1 VTIKQLRF
9 VQIPHANNRYNQA
22 NWEWQFYHGKFYPYG
37 KPQVPTGWELLKVN
51 TQGNIKDVRDTFTPF
66 QTEAIRVQKVHPGT
80 QVTAGWF
87 RVTEIDARGTDG
99 QQIVPVS
106 ARTDNYHGSWRKSA
120 WAPELYDDST
130 RWGDGTSVHFQ
141 NHATLNFGEV
151 VTIQQLRFV
160 QIPNNNNQYNQIQW
174 MWLKKE
180 LQPIQ
185 CEFHYDW
192 TTCTNACGT
201 GTRTS
206 TRVIDVEGMYGGEC
220 SAEESTTQD
229 CNTEECEGEFTL
241 DLTFDDFSASDEAAL
256 KETLAETFQVNVA
269 DITFDA
275 ESVQWLM
282 GGPSRPAV
290 SCDAACSNAGK
301 VCDQASLDGLTDLSS
316 MKAAYAAAGKTCTS
330 WPDHC
335 SSGNNCVNWGAPYV
349 HNNHFHQGIC
359 WVGFSPSAAP
369 CAQVPVDHNHRRLC
383 PCMGSRRLIAAA
395 ARTIKVVIK
404 AATVTEL
411 ATFKAV
417 ESNAETFAQTI
428 VTKMAAKGQTIAA
441 PVVSNVVA
449 AVDPAVVPNATPFP
463 TNQPTKYPTKSPT
476 PQPTYQPTNQPTNQP
491 TESPTE
497 QPSAAPTPAPTPHP
511 CDDGSHGCDKGTGG
525 ICYKAAD
532 GSNGWTCDCAQTH
545 WCSGG
550 CSAPHTNHEC
560 TEVTATPTTY
570 PTPSPTT
577 YPTPVPTTY
586 PTPVPTAYPTSEP
599 TTYPTPQPTT
609 YPTPVPTTYPT
620 PVPTAYPTPE
630 PTSYPTPAPT
640 ELIAPCTGL
649 RCARVT
655 VTMTLPEGWDNQ
667 IGGNPHHVADRTH
680 ERMQHA
686 IAREC
691 KVNYLDVVL
700 SEEPAPE
707 AMNTLMTAA
716 ISTETP
722 TAVQDFI
729 RSASFKDN
737 ASGESGVSIRLES
750 IFSTDICAHTSC
762 SFDATT
768 ERMVTHHSKR
778 ETAGTKHMCGEQSW
792 AYGNVA
798 GESPCVCEC
807 VAAGATFV
815 EPGSNLNTK
824 FNAKGN
830 HVMDVNANTATNTN
844 TGYPTPAPTPAGEF
858 AMTMELAT
866 TSNFEDAKEALIQ
879 SLAAIYGVDPSFIT
893 LELESSSR
901 RRLNGADVLKIRVTI
916 NVPDVEKINEIKKA
930 TENQDTFAAE
940 VATQLETQGVVAEV
954 ETSDEEFEVDAPGV
968 TQFPTKQPTAFPTA
982 HPTTYPTKNPTKNP
996 TKSPTY
1002 GLRSSDGI
1010 TSISSIRLKRY
1021 TVSCGIT
1028 RQGDVETAFARK
1040 GALQTDGY
1048 QSSINMGDIGGNCF
1062 VIEATAQATVTEAG
1076 RFPFSTQSDDGSA
1089 MYVDGQIIVDND
1101 GLHGMQTRGGNVQLN
1116 AGSHTLRFL
1125 MFEHGGG
1132 AGFRVRYG
1140 TDNIILANKGLGG
1153 LRHSSGISSIAPMTM
1168 TQWNIHSSGNIAQA
1182 WSRRRGNPTHSTVI
1196 NTINEGNIRGDHFL
1210 REITAKVFV
1219 TTAGRYKFKTQSD
1232 DGSMMQKDGVN
1243 VVNNDGLHGMR
1254 WREGE
1259 VYLEQG
1265 EHNLR
1270 FLMFERGGGAG
1281 FRVTYGVENIVFKV
1295 KHNLCRADFFPT
1307 TADHR
1312 GAGSQRNENYCN
1324 HGRHGVVCRK
1334 IDGSGHWTPPT
1345 GCTKVGGAPY
1355 AQAPGGGPCRAG
1367 C

>member
-1 VTIKQLRF
+1 MLFSALALGAESHVCDTHTCDTTARTAQELRNTCPSGQDGMIKQFTHFSSTGTSTGCYQSGSNLYAVGGPHWGGGHCAWTSEKVQITHPHEFEQLYVKFQSADYGNLESTDYQQVELRTCKANNMQACSPWSRTVHVNDDVHGWTWTWINSDAKTATSSRQQNVFADKVGWTARNTPVKQDEGFVQARLVLKVTDDWHSERLIADNLQIWGDCYRDEARGICHQETATTHSCSCRAGYQCSGADCTTCAAPTPSPTQSPTPSPTKAPTNAPTNAPTLKLGWNLLKKNTQGNNVDVRDTFTPFQTEAIRVQKNSAMASKSNGWFRVAEIDAYGIDGQQIVVTGAQTDNYYGGWRKSVWAEELFDDSTRWGDDTAVHFQNHATLWFGNAVTIKQLRF

-51 TQGNIKDVRDTFTPF
+51 TQGNNVDVRDNFTPF
-66 QTEAIRVQKVHPGT
+66 QTEAIRVQKIHPGT
-80 QVTAGWF
+80 QVTHGWF
-87 RVTEIDARGTDG
+87 RVAEIDAYGTDG

-106 ARTDNYHGSWRKSA
+106 ARTDNYHGAWRNSA

-130 RWGDGTSVHFQ
+130 RWGNDHAVHFQ

-497 QPSAAPTPAPTPHP
+497 QPSAAPTPAPTPH
-511 CDDGSHGCDKGTGG
+511 
-525 ICYKAAD
+525 A
-532 GSNGWTCDCAQTH
+532 
-545 WCSGG
+545 
-550 CSAPHTNHEC
+550 
-560 TEVTATPTTY
+560 
-570 PTPSPTT
+570 
-577 YPTPVPTTY
+577 
-586 PTPVPTAYPTSEP
+586 
-599 TTYPTPQPTT
+599 
-609 YPTPVPTTYPT
+609 
-620 PVPTAYPTPE
+620 
-630 PTSYPTPAPT
+630 
-640 ELIAPCTGL
+640 
-649 RCARVT
+649 
-655 VTMTLPEGWDNQ
+655 
-667 IGGNPHHVADRTH
+667 
-680 ERMQHA
+680 
-686 IAREC
+686 
-691 KVNYLDVVL
+691 
-700 SEEPAPE
+700 
-707 AMNTLMTAA
+707 
-716 ISTETP
+716 
-722 TAVQDFI
+722 
-729 RSASFKDN
+729 
-737 ASGESGVSIRLES
+737 
-750 IFSTDICAHTSC
+750 
-762 SFDATT
+762 
-768 ERMVTHHSKR
+768 
-778 ETAGTKHMCGEQSW
+778 
-792 AYGNVA
+792 
-798 GESPCVCEC
+798 
-807 VAAGATFV
+807 
-815 EPGSNLNTK
+815 
-824 FNAKGN
+824 
-830 HVMDVNANTATNTN
+830 
-844 TGYPTPAPTPAGEF
+844 
-858 AMTMELAT
+858 LAL
-866 TSNFEDAKEALIQ
+866 ALA
-879 SLAAIYGVDPSFIT
+879 LA
-893 LELESSSR
+893 L
-901 RRLNGADVLKIRVTI
+901 
-916 NVPDVEKINEIKKA
+916 
-930 TENQDTFAAE
+930 
-940 VATQLETQGVVAEV
+940 
-954 ETSDEEFEVDAPGV
+954 
-968 TQFPTKQPTAFPTA
+968 
-982 HPTTYPTKNPTKNP
+982 
-996 TKSPTY
+996 
-1002 GLRSSDGI
+1002 
-1010 TSISSIRLKRY
+1010 
-1021 TVSCGIT
+1021 
-1028 RQGDVETAFARK
+1028 
-1040 GALQTDGY
+1040 
-1048 QSSINMGDIGGNCF
+1048 
-1062 VIEATAQATVTEAG
+1062 
-1076 RFPFSTQSDDGSA
+1076 
-1089 MYVDGQIIVDND
+1089 
-1101 GLHGMQTRGGNVQLN
+1101 
-1116 AGSHTLRFL
+1116 
-1125 MFEHGGG
+1125 
-1132 AGFRVRYG
+1132 
-1140 TDNIILANKGLGG
+1140 
-1153 LRHSSGISSIAPMTM
+1153 
-1168 TQWNIHSSGNIAQA
+1168 
-1182 WSRRRGNPTHSTVI
+1182 
-1196 NTINEGNIRGDHFL
+1196 
-1210 REITAKVFV
+1210 
-1219 TTAGRYKFKTQSD
+1219 
-1232 DGSMMQKDGVN
+1232 
-1243 VVNNDGLHGMR
+1243 
-1254 WREGE
+1254 
-1259 VYLEQG
+1259 
-1265 EHNLR
+1265 
-1270 FLMFERGGGAG
+1270 
-1281 FRVTYGVENIVFKV
+1281 
-1295 KHNLCRADFFPT
+1295 
-1307 TADHR
+1307 
-1312 GAGSQRNENYCN
+1312 
-1324 HGRHGVVCRK
+1324 
-1334 IDGSGHWTPPT
+1334 
-1345 GCTKVGGAPY
+1345 
-1355 AQAPGGGPCRAG
+1355 
-1367 C
+1367 